1 LNQNQPTRNCLD
13 SASAS
18 TPSPRLLYNRA
29 SVAADELSI
38 SAPPTNRRKFLRLP
52 QVKEST
58 GLSRTS
64 IYRKIATHEF
74 PRPVRLGPK
83 SVAWIEGEIQQWMSG
98 LELSRD
104 REMAL

>member
-1 LNQNQPTRNCLD
+1 MTPN
-13 SASAS
+13 S
-18 TPSPRLLYNRA
+18 TQSHPAALRLPYDRRE
-29 SVAADELSI
+29 AAHELSI
-38 SAPPTNRRKFLRLP
+38 CAPPTDRKKFLRLP

-83 SVAWIEGEIQQWMSG
+83 SVAWIEAEIQQWMSG

>member
-1 LNQNQPTRNCLD
+1 MTSPSTLSHLD
-13 SASAS
+13 A
-18 TPSPRLLYNRA
+18 PRLLSRKE
-29 SVAADELSI
+29 AADEPSI
-38 SAPPTNRRKFLRLP
+38 CAPPTNRKKFLRLP

-64 IYRKIATHEF
+64 IYRRIATHEF

-83 SVAWIEGEIQQWMSG
+83 SVAWIEGEIQEWMSG

-104 REMAL
+104 RAMAG

>member
-1 LNQNQPTRNCLD
+1 VPTTTSQRRVVAIGSAQNHTQTQTHLT
-13 SASAS
+13 AS
-18 TPSPRLLYNRA
+18 N
-29 SVAADELSI
+29 VIHEH
-38 SAPPTNRRKFLRLP
+38 APGVRKRFLRLP

-64 IYRKIATHEF
+64 IYRKIASDEF

-83 SVAWIEGEIQQWMSG
+83 SVAWIEGEVQQWMSE

-104 REMAL
+104 REIAA

>member
-1 LNQNQPTRNCLD
+1 MTPPSILSHLD
-13 SASAS
+13 A
-18 TPSPRLLYNRA
+18 PSPLYSRKE
-29 SVAADELSI
+29 VADELSI
-38 SAPPTNRRKFLRLP
+38 CPPPANRKKFLRLP

-104 REMAL
+104 REMAG